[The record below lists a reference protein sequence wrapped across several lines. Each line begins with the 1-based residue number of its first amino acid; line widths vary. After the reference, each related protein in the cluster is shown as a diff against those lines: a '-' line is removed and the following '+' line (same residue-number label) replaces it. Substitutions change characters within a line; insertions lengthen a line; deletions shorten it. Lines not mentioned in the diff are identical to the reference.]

1 MPTSPKNLRNGTRR
15 RRLLAAAAGVLG
27 LVMVAAIL
35 AAGRDQASPTADES
49 SASATAT
56 NGGAG
61 LGSALPLIEAT
72 ALDGQAVKL
81 TPGKPTAVFFF
92 AGWCGTCIPEATAL
106 GRLKQEMGDKVTV
119 VAVDVDPSD
128 DAKTIDAF
136 LAAAG
141 RPTYPVVHD
150 KTGALTQAYDVK
162 ALDVTV
168 IADAAGTVVYRD
180 AVPTGEDQLR
190 TALAKAGAA

>member
-1 MPTSPKNLRNGTRR
+1 MLPSPKNLRKGARR
-15 RRLLAAAAGVLG
+15 RQLLAAVASVLG
-27 LVMVAAIL
+27 LVMVVAIL
-35 AAGRDQASPTADES
+35 AAGRDQASPRADES

-92 AGWCGTCIPEATAL
+92 AGWCGTCIPEAKAL

-190 TALAKAGAA
+190 AALAKAGAA

>member
-1 MPTSPKNLRNGTRR
+1 MPSSENLRNGARR
-15 RRLLAAAAGVLG
+15 RLLLAAAAGALG
-27 LVMVAAIL
+27 LVMVIAIL
-35 AAGRDQASPTADES
+35 GAGRDQASPSAD
-49 SASATAT
+49 SASTSATAA
-56 NGGAG
+56 NGGAEV
-61 LGSALPLIEAT
+61 GSRLPPIEAT

-92 AGWCGTCIPEATAL
+92 AGWCGTCIPEAKAL

-128 DAKTIDAF
+128 RAKTIDAF

-150 KTGALTQAYDVK
+150 KTGALTQAYDVR

-168 IADAAGTVVYRD
+168 MADAAGTIVYRD
-180 AVPTGEDQLR
+180 VEPTGEHQLR
-190 TALAKAGAA
+190 SAFAKAGAR

>member
-1 MPTSPKNLRNGTRR
+1 MPSSKNVRNGTRR
-15 RRLLAAAAGVLG
+15 RQLLAAAAGGLG
-27 LVMVAAIL
+27 LVMVIAIL
-35 AAGRDQASPTADES
+35 AADRDQASPSADS
-49 SASATAT
+49 GSASAPAA
-56 NGGAG
+56 NGGAEV
-61 LGSALPLIEAT
+61 GSALPPIEAT

-92 AGWCGTCIPEATAL
+92 AGWCGTCIPEAKAL
-106 GRLKQEMGDKVTV
+106 GRLKQEMGDKLTV
-119 VAVDVDPSD
+119 IAIDVDPSD

-150 KTGALTQAYDVK
+150 KTGALTQAYDVR

-168 IADAAGTVVYRD
+168 IADAAGTIVYRD
-180 AVPTGEDQLR
+180 AQPTGEDQLR
-190 TALAKAGAA
+190 SAFAKAGAT